1 MKMNE
6 TGKSAI
12 TSVGVMGPA
21 LAILVLL
28 VNKFLFK
35 AEVIT
40 DADLVSTIDAVS
52 ALVGLVTGIIGRWK
66 ATSAITSVLPA
77 KQ

>member
-1 MKMNE
+1 MNE

>member
-1 MKMNE
+1 MND

-12 TSVGVMGPA
+12 TSVGIMGPA

-28 VNKFLFK
+28 LNQFLFK
-35 AEVIT
+35 GSVIT
-40 DADLVSTIDAVS
+40 DADITSTIDAVS
-52 ALVGLVTGIIGRWK
+52 TLVGLVTGIIGRWK
-66 ATSAITSVLPA
+66 ATTAITSVLPP